1 MKPFV
6 TWWRSAQPFI
16 TAAMAGIAVV
26 AASAPAAH
34 ATGDPSAPWLSSIQQ
49 VDAALGRK
57 EYSAALRASHDAYG
71 AALASRRWEGM
82 VAAGDAYRRIGEAT
96 GLHKSFQAKAR
107 EAYLAALFRARQQSA
122 LDGVLR
128 AAEAFVT
135 LGDIEVVTQC
145 VRIAK
150 LLAAQDPEKQ
160 ADVRAFTARLADP
173 ALTVQK
179 LQPR

>member
-1 MKPFV
+1 MGLEP
-6 TWWRSAQPFI
+6 T
-16 TAAMAGIAVV
+16 TAASDALGCIGFMN
-26 AASAPAAH
+26 
-34 ATGDPSAPWLSSIQQ
+34 
-49 VDAALGRK
+49 AALGVRFLP
-57 EYSAALRASHDAYG
+57 AF
-71 AALASRRWEGM
+71 LA
-82 VAAGDAYRRIGEAT
+82 
-96 GLHKSFQAKAR
+96 F
-107 EAYLAALFRARQQSA
+107 LAALFRARQQSA